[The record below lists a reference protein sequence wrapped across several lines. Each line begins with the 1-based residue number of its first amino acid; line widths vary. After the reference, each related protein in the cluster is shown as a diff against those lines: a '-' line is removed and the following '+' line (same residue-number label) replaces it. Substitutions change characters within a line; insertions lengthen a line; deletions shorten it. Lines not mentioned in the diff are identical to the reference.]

1 MPDDG
6 APALN
11 VEDVLI
17 TELLAS
23 RPNRL
28 PDYQGESGALSTLA
42 LEMARNPSGV
52 LHKVADYARV
62 LCGAESAGV
71 SVLERYAGE
80 PVVRWC
86 ATSGRY
92 AAHLDRALPIDGCA
106 CGAVAQRNALLLFER
121 PERCFAMY
129 ETIGPAIHEALHVP
143 WIINGQVVGTVW
155 VLSHDTDKHFDA
167 EDARLLQSL
176 ASSACAA
183 FQMTRAMSDAR
194 DAGQNLAEQ
203 VASRTRSL
211 QDINAR
217 LRDESK
223 QRKDAEHALHE
234 SEARLQA
241 AVSIETVGVLFFNL
255 DGTMAD
261 ANDAFEQMSGYTRAD
276 LRAAA
281 RTPAPRDPLREAHN
295 PVRNPVRNPAR
306 VPLDA
311 LGVTTRAVND
321 LATAGR
327 TQPYERELVR
337 KDGTHWWGLFAPT
350 RLSGAGMESKCAE
363 FVLDITERRRVETEC
378 MESEERFRALVEG
391 FAQAVWETDARGQTG
406 TASASWSA
414 YTGQPVEEWLGD
426 GWIDAVHPEDREY
439 ALRNWKESVA
449 MQRVVNAEFR
459 LHTATG
465 GWRWTNLRA
474 APLWNADGS
483 VRKWVGM
490 NIDIDDRRGAQEALR
505 ESEARFRALADA
517 SPALI
522 WQIDTLGNTVY
533 LNQRY
538 LAAIGLTPDEL
549 LLTAWHA
556 IVHPLD
562 LPSFLTSLQAAQREQ
577 SAFQSRIRIKVK
589 DDSWHWFETGCA
601 PWFSSSGEY
610 RGHVGVSIDI
620 SEAVRAED
628 ALKEADR
635 RKDEFLATLAHEL
648 RNPLAP
654 IANALHLLRRDDMP
668 GQSQPIL
675 AMLDRQVHHMVRLID
690 DLMEVSR
697 ITRGKIG
704 LIKAPVSLAEIIDN
718 ALETSRPVIDQ
729 VRHELTVTMPET
741 PLMLDADR
749 TRLTQ
754 VFTNLLNNA
763 ARYTD
768 AGGAIRV
775 SAQREGEWAV
785 IVLRDTGIG
794 MSTEQIDKAFEM
806 FAQGQRPSARGQGG
820 LGIGLTMVRHLVR
833 MHGGTV
839 EAASAGPGKGSAF
852 TVRLPLLARGDQADM
867 ADQAA
872 RMASGQVGSD
882 QTSASVAEPLSGKRI
897 LVVDDNRDAADSLAM
912 VLQGEGADVHVAYDG
927 AAALAALEAS
937 SPQSEPQAIVLDI
950 GMPGMDGYAIAR
962 TIRQSR
968 RFRGVF
974 IVALTGWGQHADRL
988 RSRMS
993 GIDSHLTKPVDFPA
1007 LMDLLVTH

>member
-6 APALN
+6 ASALN
-11 VEDVLI
+11 VDDVLI

-23 RPNRL
+23 RPSRL
-28 PDYQGESGALSTLA
+28 SDYEGESGALAALA
-42 LEMARNPSGV
+42 QEMARNPSGV
-52 LHKVADYARV
+52 LHKVADFART
-62 LCGAESAGV
+62 LCGADSAGV
-71 SVLERYAGE
+71 SVFERDGGE

-86 ATSGRY
+86 AVSGAY
-92 AAHLDRALPIDGCA
+92 AAHLNRALPRDACA
-106 CGAVAQRNALLLFER
+106 CGTVAERNALLLFER
-121 PERCFAMY
+121 PGRCFAPY
-129 ETIGPAIHEALHVP
+129 HTIEPAIDEALHVP
-143 WIINGQVVGTVW
+143 WIVDGEVAGTVW
-155 VLSHDTDKHFDA
+155 ALTHAAAPGADLDAAPAPAKHFDA
-167 EDARLLQSL
+167 EDARLLQDL
-176 ASSACAA
+176 ASCACAA
-183 FQMTRAMSDAR
+183 HRMTRALR
-194 DAGQNLAEQ
+194 DAQNAGENLAAQ
-203 VASRTRSL
+203 VAARTRSL
-211 QDINAR
+211 QDVNAR

-223 QRKDAEHALHE
+223 HRREAETALHE

-241 AVSIETVGVLFFNL
+241 AVSIDTVGVLFFNL

-261 ANDAFEQMSGYTRAD
+261 ANEAFEQMSGYSRAD

-281 RTPAPRDPLREAHN
+281 RAQPARERGRDAQREA
-295 PVRNPVRNPAR
+295 RSRTR

-337 KDGTHWWGLFAPT
+337 RDGTHWWGLFAPT

-378 MESEERFRALVEG
+378 LESEERFRALVEG
-391 FAQAVWETDARGQTG
+391 FAQAVWETDAQGLAERP
-406 TASASWSA
+406 SASWSA
-414 YTGQPVEEWLGD
+414 YTGQPADEWFGD
-426 GWIDAVHPEDREY
+426 GWFHAVHPEDR
-439 ALRNWKESVA
+439 ALAMENWKESVA
-449 MQRVVNAEFR
+449 TQRVVNAEFR
-459 LHTATG
+459 LQIATG

-490 NIDIDDRRGAQEALR
+490 NIDIDDRHTAQEALR

-562 LPSFLTSLQAAQREQ
+562 LPSFLASLQAAQREQ

-589 DDSWHWFETGCA
+589 DESWHWFETGCA
-601 PWFSSSGEY
+601 PWFSANGEY

-620 SEAVRAED
+620 TEAVRAED

-654 IANALHLLRRDDMP
+654 IANAMHLLRRHDVSAD
-668 GQSQPIL
+668 SRPIL
-675 AMLDRQVHHMVRLID
+675 EMLDRQVHHMVRLID

-704 LIKAPVSLAEIIDN
+704 LVKAPVALAEIVGN
-718 ALETSRPVIDQ
+718 ALETSRPAIDQ
-729 VRHELTVTMPET
+729 AGHALTVSMPEA
-741 PLMLDADR
+741 PLMLNADS

-768 AGGAIRV
+768 KSGRIHL
-775 SAQREGEWAV
+775 SARRDGDWAV
-785 IVLRDTGIG
+785 IALRDTGIG
-794 MSTEQIDKAFEM
+794 MSAEQIDKAFEM
-806 FAQGQRPSARGQGG
+806 FAQLQRSAMRSPSG

-839 EAASAGPGKGSAF
+839 EAASAGPGKGSEF
-852 TVRLPLLARGDQADM
+852 TVRLPLLREESVSRAET
-867 ADQAA
+867 
-872 RMASGQVGSD
+872 ASGR
-882 QTSASVAEPLSGKRI
+882 ASRPGPGEPLAGKRI

-912 VLQGEGADVHVAYDG
+912 VLQSEGADVHVAYDG
-927 AAALAALEAS
+927 ASALAALEAAA
-937 SPQSEPQAIVLDI
+937 PQALPQAIVLDI

-962 TIRQSR
+962 HIRQSR
-968 RFRGVF
+968 RFGGVF

-993 GIDSHLTKPVDFPA
+993 GIDSHLTKPVDFRT
-1007 LMDLLVTH
+1007 LLDLLIAH